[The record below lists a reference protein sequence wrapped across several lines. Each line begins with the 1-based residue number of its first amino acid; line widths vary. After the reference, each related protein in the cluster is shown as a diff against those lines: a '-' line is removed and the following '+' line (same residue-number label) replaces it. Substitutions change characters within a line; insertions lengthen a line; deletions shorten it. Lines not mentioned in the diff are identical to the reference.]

1 VPHGALL
8 DRLLGNAKL
17 VDGDALLRLLDNP
30 KVTAAA
36 QIDRL
41 LGPGSKI
48 ADSAQLETLLAHAD
62 IKDARML
69 QELLRHPG
77 IADGSGLEGM
87 LANPSLSTLPGSAGF
102 ADVLGGH
109 IILKHVGK
117 TDPELIARLAAETNI
132 PAASTFVDAAQGEG
146 AVNALIRANSAKV
159 WEWIAGG
166 PAGQLDLAGA
176 FSGGRCIVRGTTT
189 PVAGTGMELYLTGSG
204 GGAWHIITGFPVP

>member
-1 VPHGALL
+1 
-8 DRLLGNAKL
+8 
-17 VDGDALLRLLDNP
+17 
-30 KVTAAA
+30 
-36 QIDRL
+36 
-41 LGPGSKI
+41 
-48 ADSAQLETLLAHAD
+48 
-62 IKDARML
+62 ML
-69 QELLRHPG
+69 QDLLRHPG
-77 IADGSGLEGM
+77 IADGAGLEGM

-109 IILKHVGK
+109 IILKHVAK
-117 TDPELIARLAAETNI
+117 TDAELIARLAAETNI

-166 PAGQLDLAGA
+166 PVRQLDLAGA